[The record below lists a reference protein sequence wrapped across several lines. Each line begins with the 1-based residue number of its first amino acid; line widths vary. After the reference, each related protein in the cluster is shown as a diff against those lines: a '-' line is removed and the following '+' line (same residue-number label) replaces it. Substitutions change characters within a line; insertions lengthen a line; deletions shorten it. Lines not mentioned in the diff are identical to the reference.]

1 MFRGLMDL
9 INVLMLWGF
18 AYAVSIMI
26 LIVAIVHLTNE
37 NNNHQHSIVEHRV
50 MSPMIEQIKTKEEV
64 CLRFDGCPIVNNVC
78 VDCVVLE
85 DFDRN

>member
-1 MFRGLMDL
+1 MFRGLLDL

-18 AYAVSIMI
+18 AYVVSIMI

-37 NNNHQHSIVEHRV
+37 NNNHQHRI
-50 MSPMIEQIKTKEEV
+50 IEINEPIKTKEEV

-85 DFDRN
+85 DFHTN